1 VKKIVVTG
9 ATGLIGRHLVAAL
22 RARGDE
28 VVALSR
34 HAAGLGGATAARW
47 DPSTSPLPDAAVE
60 GADALVNLAGEP
72 IGKGRWTA
80 DRRRRIGESRE
91 IVTRRCVDA
100 LGRHE
105 TPVLVSASA
114 IGYYGSTED
123 PVAETAPEGADFLAG
138 VCGRWESVAQ
148 RGDDL
153 ARVVRVR
160 TGIVLARDG
169 GAFPRLLQATRL
181 GAAGPLGSG
190 RQWMSWIHLDDEVAV
205 LLECIDSDTMR
216 GPVNAVAPTPIR
228 QREFASTLA
237 RLMHRPCVVPAP
249 AALLRL
255 VLGEMADL
263 LLVGQRVVPA
273 VLNAC
278 GFEWDFVTPEQAC
291 GDLLARDP

>member
-1 VKKIVVTG
+1 MKKIVVTG

-34 HAAGLGGATAARW
+34 HAAGLGGATATRW
-47 DPSTSPLPDAAVE
+47 DPSTSPLPDAAIE
-60 GADALVNLAGEP
+60 GAEALVNLAGEP

-80 DRRRRIGESRE
+80 DRRRRIDASRV

-100 LGRHE
+100 LARHE
-105 TPVLVSASA
+105 TPVLVNASA
-114 IGYYGSTED
+114 IGYYGSTEV

-138 VCGRWESVAQ
+138 VCGRWESASQ

-153 ARVVRVR
+153 ARVVQVR

-169 GAFPRLLQATRL
+169 GAFPRLLRATRL

-228 QREFASTLA
+228 QREFARTLA
-237 RLMHRPCVVPAP
+237 RLVHRPSIVPAP

-255 VLGEMADL
+255 VLGEMSDL

-273 VLNAC
+273 VLTAR
-278 GFEWDFVTPEQAC
+278 GFVWDFVTPEQAC
-291 GDLLARDP
+291 RDLIARAP